1 MKSRIKNTLFQ
12 GVVTA
17 VLTSAVMIPSISNAA
32 DEPVRIAFVTH
43 GQAGDSYW
51 NALKKGMEDAAKETG
66 AKVSYQAPDA
76 FDPIAMSRMID
87 AAVAAKVNGLVVSVP
102 DANALQKSIK
112 AADASGIPVIV
123 VDSGEGDVQKVG
135 AKFYVGS
142 AAEYSA
148 GKMAG
153 ERYKAAG
160 VKNPICLNHEVGNV
174 SIDDRCRGFKDGMGG
189 NAPVV
194 AMTLDPTDITSRV
207 GAYLASHPEV
217 DGILATSSSVANVLI
232 VDLRKKG
239 TLTKYKFGSFDVSP
253 ELLDGVAKGDVFFA
267 LDAQQYMM
275 GYLPVV
281 MLTKQAR
288 YGLLPMNN
296 VYTGPLFVSTKADAE
311 KVLTLSKQGYR

>member
-1 MKSRIKNTLFQ
+1 MKSRIKNTLLH

-17 VLTSAVMIPSISNAA
+17 VLASAVMIPSITNAA

-66 AKVSYQAPDA
+66 AKVSYQAPEA

-87 AAVAAKVNGLVVSVP
+87 AAVAARVNGLVVSVP

-174 SIDDRCRGFKDGMGG
+174 AIDDRCRGFKDGMGG

-194 AMTLDPTDITSRV
+194 AMTMDPTDITSRV
-207 GAYLASHPEV
+207 GAYLASHPDV

-281 MLTKQAR
+281 MLNNQAK